1 MTAAK
6 TALICGSVAYD
17 TVMVF
22 DGHFKD
28 HILADRIHM
37 LNVAFL
43 VPGLRRNFGG
53 CAGNIAYNLKLL
65 GGDGKVMATV
75 GTDFDPY
82 RAWMRDCG
90 LPLDLVRQ
98 LDDQYTAQAYITTDA
113 ANNQI
118 TAFHPGAMNHDHL
131 NAVPTDGSIGL
142 GIVAPESHAGM
153 RQHAAQFVAAGIPFV
168 FDPGQAMTLFNGE
181 ELRALIRQA
190 SWVAVNDYEASLLVE
205 RTGWSL
211 EQIAAQVRAFI
222 VTRGG
227 EGSQIFADG
236 TRHDIPAVTAPSI
249 ADPTGCG
256 DAYRAGLLYGLQ
268 HGLDWPTTGRIASL
282 MGAIKIAH
290 HGTQNHRFARAE
302 FATRYRAAFGV
313 AAPF

>member
-65 GGDGKVMATV
+65 GGEGKVMATV
-75 GTDFDPY
+75 GTDFEPY

-90 LPLDLVRQ
+90 LALDHVRQ
-98 LDDQYTAQAYITTDA
+98 LDHEYTAQAYITTDA

-118 TAFHPGAMNHDHL
+118 TAFHPGAMNHDHQ
-131 NAVPTDGSIGL
+131 NSVPTDGSIGL

-153 RQHAAQFVAAGIPFV
+153 RLHASQFVAANIPFV
-168 FDPGQAMTLFNGE
+168 FDPGQAMTLFKGE
-181 ELRALIRQA
+181 ELRALIDQA

-211 EQIAAQVRAFI
+211 NEIAARVQALV

-227 EGSQIFADG
+227 EGSQIFVAG
-236 TRHDIPAVTAPSI
+236 TQHDIPAVKPNEI

-282 MGAIKIAH
+282 MGSIKIAH
-290 HGTQNHRFARAE
+290 HGTQTHRFTRPE
-302 FATRYRAAFGV
+302 FAARYREAFGA
-313 AAPF
+313 AAPL

>member
-1 MTAAK
+1 MTAAN

-65 GGDGKVMATV
+65 GGEGKVMATV
-75 GTDFDPY
+75 GSDFDPY
-82 RAWMRDCG
+82 RLWMRDCG
-90 LPLDLVRQ
+90 LSLDHIRQ
-98 LDDQYTAQAYITTDA
+98 LDHEYTAQAYITTDA

-153 RQHAAQFVAAGIPFV
+153 RLHARQFVAAGIPFV

-181 ELRALIRQA
+181 ELRALIDQA

-211 EQIAAQVRAFI
+211 QEIAGRVRAFI

-227 EGSQIFADG
+227 EGSHIYAG
-236 TRHDIPAVTAPSI
+236 TVRHEIPPVAAKEI

-268 HGLDWPTTGRIASL
+268 HGLDWPVTGRIASL
-282 MGAIKIAH
+282 LGSIKIAH
-290 HGTQNHRFARAE
+290 HGTQNHRLSRGE
-302 FATRYRAAFGV
+302 FAARYREAFGV

>member
-1 MTAAK
+1 
-6 TALICGSVAYD
+6 
-17 TVMVF
+17 
-22 DGHFKD
+22 
-28 HILADRIHM
+28 
-37 LNVAFL
+37 
-43 VPGLRRNFGG
+43 
-53 CAGNIAYNLKLL
+53 
-65 GGDGKVMATV
+65 MATV
-75 GTDFDPY
+75 GSDFDPY

-90 LPLDLVRQ
+90 LSLDHIRQ
-98 LDDQYTAQAYITTDA
+98 LDHEYTAQAYITTDA

-153 RQHAAQFVAAGIPFV
+153 RLHAKQFVAAGVPFV

-181 ELRALIRQA
+181 ELRALIDQA

-211 EQIAAQVRAFI
+211 EEIAGRVRAFI

-227 EGSQIFADG
+227 EGSHIYAGDVL
-236 TRHDIPAVTAPSI
+236 HEIPPVAAKEI

-268 HGLDWPTTGRIASL
+268 HGLDWPVTGRIASL
-282 MGAIKIAH
+282 LGSIKIAH
-290 HGTQNHRFARAE
+290 HGTQNHRLSRSE
-302 FATRYRAAFGV
+302 FANRYRDAFGV